1 MKGKRKMK
9 ELKRVFNEI
18 CEMQEIY
25 RREVLSEK
33 KEIAKMSLGNG
44 KILQIIYEE
53 TGEGIVSQYTL
64 KGKKSGVEHFWGTG
78 EYLSVWLFVN
88 DVFREARQIDSVEKL
103 NKRIREYTDP
113 VDVMEIL
120 NTFIT
125 LHQFTP
131 EKENFF
137 QKSVLYRFPNMAV
150 VVRENALGT
159 KYLLAYPDTEEKGVI
174 FDSVQYIQSTKELNK
189 FYKECCRKN

>member
-1 MKGKRKMK
+1 MK